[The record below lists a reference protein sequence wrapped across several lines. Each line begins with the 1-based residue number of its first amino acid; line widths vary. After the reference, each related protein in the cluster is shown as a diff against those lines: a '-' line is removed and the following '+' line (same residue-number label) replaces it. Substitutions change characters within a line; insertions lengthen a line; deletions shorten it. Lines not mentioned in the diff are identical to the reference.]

1 MLSVI
6 SRCVDNEM
14 VFLQK
19 KHGFQLGEE
28 KNLEVRYLSGE
39 DTKRIAW
46 GRCITKHKERVV
58 LPKLIISN

>member
-1 MLSVI
+1 
-6 SRCVDNEM
+6 M

-46 GRCITKHKERVV
+46 GRCITKHKESVA

>member
-39 DTKRIAW
+39 NKKNSLGQVHYKAQRKCRT
-46 GRCITKHKERVV
+46 T
-58 LPKLIISN
+58 